1 MVDIAA
7 RRVEPFGDRATVE
20 RTEGEPRLPQPDGW
34 GDRVVSTYVLDLL
47 SDEDIRIVLGEAH
60 RVLRP
65 GGMLCVVGITP
76 GEAGLSRLL
85 MNVWQRIHALKPIL
99 VGGCRPLRVADYLD
113 QQQWQPLHH
122 SVVTAWG
129 VSSEVTVARRND
141 A

>member
-1 MVDIAA
+1 
-7 RRVEPFGDRATVE
+7 
-20 RTEGEPRLPQPDGW
+20 
-34 GDRVVSTYVLDLL
+34 
-47 SDEDIRIVLGEAH
+47 
-60 RVLRP
+60 
-65 GGMLCVVGITP
+65 
-76 GEAGLSRLL
+76 